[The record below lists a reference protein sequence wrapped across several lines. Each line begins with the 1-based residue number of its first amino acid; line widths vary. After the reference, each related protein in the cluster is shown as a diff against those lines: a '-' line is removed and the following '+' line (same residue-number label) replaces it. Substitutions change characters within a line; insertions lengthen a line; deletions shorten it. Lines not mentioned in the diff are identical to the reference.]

1 MKILSAVG
9 VLFVVI
15 LMALYE
21 WPKMDKN
28 QVKEKCAFALLA
40 LTGWVLSVLLIYFP
54 DMPGPTQLIE
64 FIFKPL
70 GKFLE
75 H

>member
-28 QVKEKCAFALLA
+28 QVKEKWAFVLLA